1 MKKISVIGTGYVGLV
16 TGACLSDL
24 GHEVIGVDI
33 DKAKI
38 EMLLN
43 GVMPIYEPGI
53 EDLVKKNVTAGR
65 LSFTT
70 DIDTAVKS
78 AEIVFIAVGTPSR
91 DDGSVNLDYVK
102 SAAEM
107 IAKSMNGYKVIVDKS
122 TVPVGTGEIV
132 KKIIAD
138 NYQGEFDVMSNPEFL
153 KEGTAIED
161 FSKPDRI
168 ILGTDSPRA
177 ENIMKEMYSS
187 LVTET
192 LVTSIKTAEMIKY
205 ASNALL
211 ATEISFINSVANI
224 CEKVGADVVD
234 VARGM
239 RLDQRI
245 GMKAFLAAGIGY
257 GGSCFPKDVKGLIQA
272 GHEMGVDMSIL
283 ESVEKINESQK
294 VSVLPKMEKMLGEK
308 IEGKQIAVLGIAFKA
323 GTDDVRESPAL
334 ALIEGLIGRGASV
347 IAYDQVAREQAEK
360 ILGQQIT
367 FADSIQGAVAQADIT
382 VVTNNADEFKNIDW
396 EVMGKEMKNKRLV
409 DGRNIYDP
417 AKIRG
422 LGFDYVSVGR
432 E

>member
-16 TGACLSDL
+16 TGTCLADL
-24 GHEVIGVDI
+24 GHEVVGVDI

-53 EDLVKKNVTAGR
+53 EELVRKNVEAGR
-65 LSFTT
+65 LVFTT
-70 DIDTAVKS
+70 DFDKAVKET
-78 AEIVFIAVGTPSR
+78 EIVFIAVGTPSR

-122 TVPVGTGEIV
+122 TVPVGTGEV
-132 KKIIAD
+132 VEKIIKE
-138 NYQGEFDVMSNPEFL
+138 NYAGEFDVVSNPEFL
-153 KEGTAIED
+153 KEGTAIDD
-161 FSKPDRI
+161 FSNPDRI
-168 ILGTDSPRA
+168 VIGAESTRA
-177 ENIMKEMYSS
+177 EKVMREMYEG
-187 LVTET
+187 LKTEI

-211 ATEISFINSVANI
+211 ATEISFINSIANI
-224 CEKVGADVVD
+224 CEKVGANVVD
-234 VARGM
+234 VSKGM

-257 GGSCFPKDVKGLIQA
+257 GGSCFPKDVKGLIQM
-272 GHEMGVDMSIL
+272 GNEVGVDMSIL

-294 VSVLPKMEKMLGEK
+294 LIAIEKIKKMLAGD
-308 IEGKQIAVLGIAFKA
+308 IQGKKVAVLGIAFKA

-334 ALIEGLIGRGASV
+334 ALIKGLQQEGATV
-347 IAYDQVAREQAEK
+347 VAYDKVAQEQAIK
-360 ILGQQIT
+360 VLGENVLVE
-367 FADSIQGAVAQADIT
+367 SIEEAVAEAEVV
-382 VVTNNADEFKNIDW
+382 VVTNNSDEFKNIDW
-396 EVMGKEMKNKRLV
+396 ENMQMKNKRLV

-417 AKIRG
+417 AKMRD

>member
-24 GHEVIGVDI
+24 GHEVVGVDI

-53 EDLVKKNVTAGR
+53 EELVKKNVEAGR
-65 LSFTT
+65 LVFTT
-70 DIDTAVKS
+70 DFDKAVKET
-78 AEIVFIAVGTPSR
+78 EIVFIAVGTPSR

-122 TVPVGTGEIV
+122 TVPVGTGEV
-132 KKIIAD
+132 VEKIIKE
-138 NYQGEFDVMSNPEFL
+138 NYAGVFDVVSNPEFL
-153 KEGTAIED
+153 KEGTAVDD
-161 FSKPDRI
+161 FSNPDRI
-168 ILGTDSPRA
+168 VIGAESTRA
-177 ENIMKEMYSS
+177 EKVMREMYEG
-187 LVTET
+187 LKTEI

-211 ATEISFINSVANI
+211 ATEISFINSIANI
-224 CEKVGADVVD
+224 CEKVGANVVD
-234 VARGM
+234 VSKGM

-257 GGSCFPKDVKGLIQA
+257 GGSCFPKDVKGLIQM
-272 GHEMGVDMSIL
+272 GNEVGVDMSIL

-294 VSVLPKMEKMLGEK
+294 LIAIEKIKKMLAGD
-308 IEGKQIAVLGIAFKA
+308 IQGKKVAVLGIAFKA

-334 ALIEGLIGRGASV
+334 ALIKGLQQEGATV
-347 IAYDQVAREQAEK
+347 VAYDKVAQEQAIK
-360 ILGQQIT
+360 VLGENVLVE
-367 FADSIQGAVAQADIT
+367 SIEEAVVEAEVV
-382 VVTNNADEFKNIDW
+382 VVTNNSDEFKNIDW
-396 EVMGKEMKNKRLV
+396 ENMQMKNKRLV

-417 AKIRG
+417 AKMRG

>member
-70 DIDTAVKS
+70 NIDKAVRET
-78 AEIVFIAVGTPSR
+78 EIVFIAVGTPSR

-132 KKIIAD
+132 KKIIAES
-138 NYQGEFDVMSNPEFL
+138 YQGEFDVVSNPEFL

-168 ILGTDSPRA
+168 VLGTDSQRA
-177 ENIMKEMYSS
+177 ENIMKEMYSN
-187 LVTET
+187 LATET

-272 GHEMGVDMSIL
+272 GREVGVDMSIL
-283 ESVEKINESQK
+283 ESVEKVNESQK
-294 VSVLPKMEKMLGEK
+294 VSVLPKMEKMLGEE

-334 ALIEGLIGRGASV
+334 ALIEELIKRGASV

-360 ILGQQIT
+360 IFGQRIT
-367 FADSIQGAVAQADIT
+367 FADSIESAVAQADIT

-396 EVMGKEMKNKRLV
+396 EMVGREMKNKRLV

-417 AKIRG
+417 AKMRG
-422 LGFDYVSVGR
+422 FGFDYVSVGR
-432 E
+432 